1 MVLEEITYFVNGKKH
16 YATVKKV
23 SILSPGLMLRRSSP
37 PLLFTL
43 SKDKNFSIISLFC
56 KPFRAIWLD
65 ENMKSTKV
73 IDVKNWKWRIPGHG
87 KYLLEIPLRT
97 TTQK

>member
-1 MVLEEITYFVNGKKH
+1 MVLEEVNYFIDGKKH
-16 YATVKKV
+16 KILAKKV
-23 SILSPGLMLRRSSP
+23 SAFSTGLMFRRSPP
-37 PLLFTL
+37 PLLFAL
-43 SKDKNFSIISLFC
+43 SKDKSFSIISLFC

-73 IDVKNWKWRIPGHG
+73 IDVKSWKWRIPGHG

-97 TTQK
+97 TIKK